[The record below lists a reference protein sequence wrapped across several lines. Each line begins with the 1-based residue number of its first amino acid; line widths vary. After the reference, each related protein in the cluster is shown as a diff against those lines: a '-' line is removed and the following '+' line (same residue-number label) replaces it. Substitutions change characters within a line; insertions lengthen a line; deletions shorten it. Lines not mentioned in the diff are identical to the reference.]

1 MLSVSHLDVFYGD
14 IQVIYD
20 LSLTVKKGEI
30 FALFGRNGA
39 GKTTTLKACINLVKT
54 TEGKIT
60 FEDKDITRME
70 TYAVCSLGVG
80 FTFQERCVFPVLSV
94 KEHFSMVDRTTFGTR
109 NVKAICSEAVE
120 IFPDLAP
127 LLDRNA
133 AALSGGEAQMLKLA
147 MAVVRK
153 PMPRLLFLDEPSTG
167 LSPENVARFS
177 SKLCGLKGETTI
189 VIVEQVIG
197 AAIGITDHYAVIRDG
212 AVIHQDKVNDIKK
225 EEEVVQKYILGHEE

>member
-1 MLSVSHLDVFYGD
+1 MLSVSHLDVYYGD

-20 LSLTVKKGEI
+20 LSFTVEKGKI
-30 FALFGRNGA
+30 YSLFGRNGA
-39 GKTTTLKACINLVKT
+39 GKTTTLKACVNLVKST
-54 TEGKIT
+54 AGNIT
-60 FEDKDITRME
+60 FDEKDITHME
-70 TYAVCSLGVG
+70 PYEICSFGVG

-94 KEHFSMVDRTTFGTR
+94 GEHFSMVDRNTFGTR
-109 NVKAICSEAVE
+109 NVKAICNEAID

-147 MAVVRK
+147 MAIVRK
-153 PMPRLLFLDEPSTG
+153 PMPRLLLLDEPSTG

-189 VIVEQVIG
+189 VIVEQSIG
-197 AAIGITDHYAVIRDG
+197 AAIGITDNYAVIRDG
-212 AVIHQDKVNDIKK
+212 AIIHEGEVSDIKK
-225 EEEVVQKYILGHEE
+225 EEEIVQKFILGHEE